1 MEECRKCGPLR
12 CRRNKRLLMRFETS
26 AEAVECMFIYN
37 VVASYIFMPSLMT
50 HPIGSR
56 GIAAKQIPIQV

>member
-1 MEECRKCGPLR
+1 
-12 CRRNKRLLMRFETS
+12 MRFETS
-26 AEAVECMFIYN
+26 AEVVECMFIYN